1 MIGEYKQ
8 MRLFEVR
15 ANEQLYRYSLM
26 RVAVSVILIGL
37 CIFRGEIVSSESMWL
52 NVILTGISFV
62 ICICSILCIYISIG
76 ECIHVHENRRR
87 ERGKQKN
94 ETAKIMTIEEIE
106 KIVSC
111 EDIVEFEVELG
122 KRIAV
127 IGASSEYAK
136 NGFIFTDK
144 RFFIDDQEF
153 DTIEAF
159 VAELFHRFPEGKISV
174 LYMDGLKAT
183 DICNENIASQSVS

>member
-15 ANEQLYRYSLM
+15 ANEQSYRYSLM
-26 RVAVSVILIGL
+26 RIVVGVMLIAL
-37 CIFRGEIVSSESMWL
+37 CIFRGEIISNASMWL

-62 ICICSILCIYISIG
+62 ICICSILCIYISVG
-76 ECIHVHENRRR
+76 ECIHVYENRRR
-87 ERGKQKN
+87 GRGNRKN
-94 ETAKIMTIEEIE
+94 ETTKIMTIEEIE

-122 KRIAV
+122 KRTAV
-127 IGASSEYAK
+127 IGASSECAK
-136 NGFIFTDK
+136 NGFVFTDK

-159 VAELFHRFPEGKISV
+159 VSELFHRFPEGIISV
-174 LYMDGLKAT
+174 LYIDGLKA
-183 DICNENIASQSVS
+183 NRHMK